1 MTEPLLRDWTFVPGP
16 RAPWR
21 VLVRRLHARLRKR
34 VPAPAHAWLELPSG
48 TGAWTCWFV
57 WLPDGRLTPA
67 HRFTLDRL
75 RALGR
80 RLLVVCATPD
90 PSMIPADLA
99 AEADA
104 LAWKDM
110 PGFDFSAYALGL
122 HGLAAHA
129 PSSDVLVLNDSV
141 YGPFVDLQPFLD
153 AARWDLTGFTA
164 TANVENHVQ
173 SYAFVLRDVTP
184 ARMAALASVLPRDW
198 AYDRFWD
205 VVLGQE
211 TRFARVAARSMSVG
225 AFRYAPAGGVE
236 DPTLGLALPLLDDG
250 LPFLKRSL
258 VGKLA
263 HLDPDGRAAAAL
275 ARLGHPSDANS

>member
-1 MTEPLLRDWTFVPGP
+1 MTEPLVHDWTYAPGP

-21 VLVRRLHARLRKR
+21 VLVRRLNARLRKR
-34 VPAPAHAWLELPSG
+34 VPAPAHAWIVPPSG
-48 TGAWTCWFV
+48 AGAWTCWFV
-57 WLPDGRLTPA
+57 YLPDGVLTPA

-75 RALGR
+75 RRLDR
-80 RLLVVCATPD
+80 KLLVVCATPD
-90 PSMIPADLA
+90 AAMIPADFA
-99 AEADA
+99 AAADA

-122 HGLAAHA
+122 HGIARHA
-129 PSSDVLVLNDSV
+129 PGSDVFVLNDSI
-141 YGPFVDLQPFLD
+141 YGPFVDLASFLA

-173 SYAFVLRDVTP
+173 SYAFHLKDVTP
-184 ARMAALASVLPRDW
+184 ARMAALASVLPQGW

-225 AFRYAPAGGVE
+225 AFRYAPPGGVE

-250 LPFLKRSL
+250 MPFLKRSL

-263 HLDPDGRAAAAL
+263 HLDPDGHAADAL
-275 ARLGHPSDANS
+275 ARLGHP